1 MRLPISPDYICKG
14 FHGDFLKCNCIIKL
28 QDKVA
33 LSKVLLEQKVKD
45 FWSEPTHLNNRFH
58 GVVDPF
64 LGEFLCPY
72 DVSNNEKARYIFSI
86 GNKDFEIC
94 LATLTHIFGLGQAA
108 YIAARKVLINK
119 KFLGLKLLKKASQV
133 NLKSSPDL
141 LKDYWLF
148 KKWFNHQVVPVSLQ
162 SKRARCLLKVL
173 QGVIVELNDDSISAI
188 DYINANHQPYYEDLS
203 HVTNGGDNIMF
214 GPPGRG
220 LEEWGSF
227 DKKPQLKPFI
237 NQVKPAILKCID
249 MPHIKDFQYSVSFLF
264 FSSQF
269 Q

>member
-1 MRLPISPDYICKG
+1 
-14 FHGDFLKCNCIIKL
+14 
-28 QDKVA
+28 
-33 LSKVLLEQKVKD
+33 
-45 FWSEPTHLNNRFH
+45 
-58 GVVDPF
+58 
-64 LGEFLCPY
+64 
-72 DVSNNEKARYIFSI
+72 
-86 GNKDFEIC
+86 
-94 LATLTHIFGLGQAA
+94 LTHIFGLDQAA

-119 KFLGLKLLKKASQV
+119 KSLGLKLLKKASQV

-148 KKWFNHQVVPVSLQ
+148 KVVPVSLQ

-237 NQVKPAILKCID
+237 NQVKPAILKCVD
-249 MPHIKDFQYSVSFLF
+249 MPHIKDFQYSTSFLF
-264 FSSQF
+264 SLLSSIRDNIPQLAHMDLKSEITEAEYALIQTKSMIGF
-269 Q
+269 TPINEDGMMILVWTEGTPKKYRDQDQIEEDNKR

>member
-1 MRLPISPDYICKG
+1 MMFQTMKKSGTSFP
-14 FHGDFLKCNCIIKL
+14 
-28 QDKVA
+28 
-33 LSKVLLEQKVKD
+33 LEMK
-45 FWSEPTHLNNRFH
+45 
-58 GVVDPF
+58 
-64 LGEFLCPY
+64 
-72 DVSNNEKARYIFSI
+72 IF
-86 GNKDFEIC
+86 NIC

-173 QGVIVELNDDSISAI
+173 QGVIVELNDDSICAI
-188 DYINANHQPYYEDLS
+188 DYINAHHQPYYEDLS
-203 HVTNGGDNIMF
+203 HVTNGGDNNMF

-220 LEEWGSF
+220 LDEWNFF
-227 DKKPQLKPFI
+227 DKKPR
-237 NQVKPAILKCID
+237 
-249 MPHIKDFQYSVSFLF
+249 
-264 FSSQF
+264 
-269 Q
+269 